1 VGSEIKSFPTDKQ
14 GESMEKLDKERYLKR
29 VIVVCWI
36 ALAICF
42 GIKLFGGNLFEI
54 ICENENFIKVCEYA
68 DSHLWA
74 YYLICVFVSLPNTY
88 FFILAMISKVKYNK
102 YQTIIV
108 IATVLLNVAVKM
120 FSNIGGVILDVWQV
134 IIMPAIFTLDNK
146 KTHYKIIIGN
156 ILLMIFQLI
165 SMYIKNIN
173 TILVTNDGALIS
185 FIFSIDVFLMIL
197 LYYSYANIKKGG

>member
-1 VGSEIKSFPTDKQ
+1 
-14 GESMEKLDKERYLKR
+14 MEKLDKERYLKR

-54 ICENENFIKVCEYA
+54 MCNNENFIKVCKYA

-74 YYLICVFVSLPNTY
+74 YYLICVFVSFPNTY

-197 LYYSYANIKKGG
+197 LYYSYTNIKKGG